1 MQKSFTDRVFAGV
14 CGGLAAALH
23 LNAWLVR
30 LVFVVL
36 TLLSSGGFAV
46 LYLFLW
52 WVAPQESFVAPRRRR
67 RRMSVLLIFLFI
79 ALVVAAWVG
88 RDMGYLRTPTGVDLF
103 WPAAA
108 AFLGFVFFLRQV
120 RA

>member
-14 CGGLAAALH
+14 CGGLGATLH

-30 LVFVVL
+30 LLFLIL
-36 TLLSSGGFAV
+36 TIASLGAFAV
-46 LYLFLW
+46 VYVLLW
-52 WVAPQESFVAPRRRR
+52 WVVPQESYVTHRRRR
-67 RRMSVLLIFLFI
+67 QRFSVLL
-79 ALVVAAWVG
+79 ALLLIGLMIAAWIG
-88 RDMGYLRTPTGVDLF
+88 RDMGYLRAVNGADLF

-108 AFLGFVFFLRQV
+108 AFLSFVFFLRQV